1 MWSETVA
8 LHSLSK
14 CNIRLSWQIHQPADM
29 EQGACGNYDAMF
41 LLFSPSRC
49 TFNRN
54 FYPALRYTWNPFT
67 IFFSQ
72 SHPFTRCLDLSP
84 PPALDIYA
92 KPWPLQS
99 PKDRIL
105 WPSTKWSWWA
115 AEGWGNQPSPS
126 SSCMMRSVSRIS
138 AGWHVSSTCN
148 RSNLLFSPSLLKTMN
163 PLKQTATGRK

>member
-84 PPALDIYA
+84 PPPLTSTPSHGRYKAQRTELSGPPQSDHGGQRRGGEISPHPPVHVWWGRCLAFQQADMFLPPVTGQIYFF
-92 KPWPLQS
+92 PPVCW
-99 PKDRIL
+99 RL
-105 WPSTKWSWWA
+105 WT
-115 AEGWGNQPSPS
+115 
-126 SSCMMRSVSRIS
+126 
-138 AGWHVSSTCN
+138 H
-148 RSNLLFSPSLLKTMN
+148 
-163 PLKQTATGRK
+163 